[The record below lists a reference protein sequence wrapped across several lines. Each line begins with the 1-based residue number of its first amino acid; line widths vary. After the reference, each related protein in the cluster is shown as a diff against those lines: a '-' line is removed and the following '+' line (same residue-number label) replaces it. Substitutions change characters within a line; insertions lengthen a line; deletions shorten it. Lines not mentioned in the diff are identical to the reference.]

1 MLVLHLPTQYKNMI
15 FEQKGTSLVQKY
27 GSVYGEDYIPK
38 HRGQSIRNTK
48 KEIWSPSL

>member
-27 GSVYGEDYIPK
+27 GSVCGEDYIPK